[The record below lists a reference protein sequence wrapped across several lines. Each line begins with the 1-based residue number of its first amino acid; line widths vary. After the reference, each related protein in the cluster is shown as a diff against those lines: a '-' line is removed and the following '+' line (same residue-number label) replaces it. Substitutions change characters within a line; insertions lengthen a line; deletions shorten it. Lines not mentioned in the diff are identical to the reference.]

1 MIPHTATLDILDRL
15 IAFPTVSAQSNLAL
29 IDYAEDLLSNA
40 GFATQRIP
48 DPDGQKSG
56 LAARIGPEGQ
66 GGVLLS
72 AHSDVVPVE
81 GQGWTYPPFE
91 LTKDGTKLFGR
102 GTTDMKGFLASML
115 ALAQRTEKT
124 SLTEPLMLLISY
136 DEEVGCQGIR
146 KMMPEFE
153 NLGWSPDLCLVGEP
167 TSMIPATGHKGKA
180 ALRATCR
187 GITGHSALAPN
198 YVNAL
203 HLAAD
208 FVGALRDIQD
218 SYAEGSSQ
226 DKAYDIPYSTVH
238 VGKLTGGTA
247 LNIVPETAI
256 IEFELRHLPSDDLPT
271 FLKML
276 DGAKSRILAPF
287 QATGG
292 QVGIEI
298 EVTNTYPGLEIA
310 PDSKTVQRAA
320 GLSGANNLTK
330 VAFGTEAG
338 FFTGID
344 IGTVV
349 CGPGNMEEQGHK
361 ADEFITAEQLGACD
375 AMMDRLLS
383 QISGGLSRV

>member
-1 MIPHTATLDILDRL
+1 MSLHAATLDILDRL
-15 IAFPTVSAQSNLAL
+15 IAFPTVSDQSNLAL
-29 IDYAEDLLSNA
+29 IDYVQDMLCQS
-40 GFATQRIP
+40 GFDTQRIP
-48 DPDGQKSG
+48 DPDGHKCG

-81 GQGWTYPPFE
+81 GQAWTYPPFE
-91 LTKDGTKLFGR
+91 LTRDGDKLFGR

-115 ALAQRTEKT
+115 ALAQRAAKA
-124 SLTEPLMLLISY
+124 SLIEPLMLIISY

-153 NLGWSPDLCLVGEP
+153 KLGWLPELCLVGEP

-187 GITGHSALAPN
+187 GIAGHSALAPR

-208 FVGALRDIQD
+208 FVNALREIQD
-218 SYAEGSSQ
+218 SYAGGANPDS
-226 DKAYDIPYSTVH
+226 AYDIPYSTVH

-247 LNIVPETAI
+247 LNIVPETAV
-256 IEFELRHLPSDDLPT
+256 IEFELRHLPNDDLPT
-271 FLKML
+271 FLTML
-276 DGAKSRILAPF
+276 DDAKARILAPLSALGR
-287 QATGG
+287 QI
-292 QVGIEI
+292 GIDV

-310 PDSKTVQRAA
+310 PDSLAVQHAA
-320 GLSGANNLTK
+320 GLSGANILTK

-338 FFTGID
+338 FFTELD

-361 ADEFITAEQLGACD
+361 ADEFITTDQLGACD
-375 AMMDRLLS
+375 EMMDRLLS
-383 QISGGLSRV
+383 KISDALVDV